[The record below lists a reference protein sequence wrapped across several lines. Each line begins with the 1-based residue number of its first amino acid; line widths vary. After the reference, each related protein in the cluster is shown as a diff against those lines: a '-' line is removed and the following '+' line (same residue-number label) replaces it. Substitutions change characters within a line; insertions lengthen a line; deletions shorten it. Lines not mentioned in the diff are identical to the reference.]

1 MADWTEQITE
11 LQRSWV
17 TQQQQ
22 LMQEWLGSLKNM
34 GDSSL
39 RANWRKAADVMEQQV
54 RSALDAQTRSLLAC
68 VDNLE
73 KVDGMPDEAT
83 QVLTQTRAN
92 IERWA
97 AVQGDIWK
105 VWFDTLRETAPAPQ
119 TPGEALMEQW
129 EDLVK
134 KTISIQDNWLSR

>member
-22 LMQEWLGSLKNM
+22 VMQDWLGSLKNM

-39 RANWRKAADVMEQQV
+39 RASWRKAADLMEDQV
-54 RSALDAQTRSLLAC
+54 KSALDAQTRSLLAC
-68 VDNLE
+68 VQNLGA
-73 KVDGMPDEAT
+73 VDGLPDEAS
-83 QVLTQTRAN
+83 QALTQTKSN

-105 VWFDTLRETAPAPQ
+105 IWFDAMRETAPAPQ
-119 TPGEALMEQW
+119 TPGEVLMEQW

-134 KTISIQDNWLSR
+134 KTVSIQNKWLGK